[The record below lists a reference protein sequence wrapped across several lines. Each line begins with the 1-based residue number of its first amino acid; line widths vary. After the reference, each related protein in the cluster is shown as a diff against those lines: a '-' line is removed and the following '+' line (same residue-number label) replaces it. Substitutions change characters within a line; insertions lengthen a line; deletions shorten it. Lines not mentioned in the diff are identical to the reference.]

1 MSEIRV
7 RSKIDGVE
15 DRRDPETDRVV
26 TPPPNVAREPRRYG
40 GALLGT
46 SVLLLLAGGLGIGG
60 WRHYQADLDAK
71 AIAQEVRTFVPKVRV
86 AAVRAS
92 DSKMTVSLPATTTA
106 FEATNIFARTSGYIE
121 KRYVDI
127 GDQVKAA

>member
-26 TPPPNVAREPRRYG
+26 TLPPNVTREPRRYG

-46 SVLLLLAGGLGIGG
+46 
-60 WRHYQADLDAK
+60 
-71 AIAQEVRTFVPKVRV
+71 
-86 AAVRAS
+86 
-92 DSKMTVSLPATTTA
+92 
-106 FEATNIFARTSGYIE
+106 
-121 KRYVDI
+121 
-127 GDQVKAA
+127 

>member
-15 DRRDPETDRVV
+15 DRRDPEIDRVV
-26 TPPPNVAREPRRYG
+26 TLPPNVAREPRRHG
-40 GALLGT
+40 SALLGT

-71 AIAQEVRTFVPKVRV
+71 AIA
-86 AAVRAS
+86 
-92 DSKMTVSLPATTTA
+92 
-106 FEATNIFARTSGYIE
+106 
-121 KRYVDI
+121 
-127 GDQVKAA
+127 